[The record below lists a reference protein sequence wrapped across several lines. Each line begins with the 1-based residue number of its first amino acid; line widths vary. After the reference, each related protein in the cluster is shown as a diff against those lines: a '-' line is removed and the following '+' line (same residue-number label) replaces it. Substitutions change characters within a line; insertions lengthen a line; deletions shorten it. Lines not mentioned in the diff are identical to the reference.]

1 MELTLLIHAFA
12 AGLGLVLGS
21 VALYASKGATLHCK
35 SGILLVSA
43 MLTMALTGAAMAA
56 FKANA
61 GNMIAGV
68 LTAYLVITAL
78 TTVRPPTG
86 ALRRLEFGTMLIAL
100 ALGATSI
107 TLGFEALTSPRGMR
121 GGIPFPIF
129 FMFGTVAL
137 LAGVGDVRMIRSGGL
152 RGVPRLTRHLWRMC
166 YALWIAAASF
176 FLGPRPRGKGPSG
189 GTPHPWSARASSPAG
204 PRRDVLL
211 AVAYPYQT
219 QLSGRLRCQ
228 HAGGGLTVRMT
239 LVVHIIVGGLGLVS
253 GFVALYSAKG
263 ATFAALARGGRES
276 GLAYPLVMFGVV
288 GLSAGAGDLR
298 VLRSGALRGAP
309 RLARHL

>member
-1 MELTLLIHAFA
+1 MELTLLVHAFA

-21 VALYASKGATLHCK
+21 VALYASKGATLHRK
-35 SGILLVSA
+35 SGILFVYA

-78 TTVRPPTG
+78 TTVRPPTA

-176 FLGPRPRGKGPSG
+176 FLGPRARVAKVLPEALL
-189 GTPHPWSARASSPAG
+189 TPALLALP
-204 PRRDVLL
+204 VLL
-211 AVAYPYQT
+211 V
-219 QLSGRLRCQ
+219 
-228 HAGGGLTVRMT
+228 
-239 LVVHIIVGGLGLVS
+239 LVVMFYWLWRIRIRRS
-253 GFVALYSAKG
+253 F
-263 ATFAALARGGRES
+263 RG
-276 GLAYPLVMFGVV
+276 VFGVSTPEV
-288 GLSAGAGDLR
+288 
-298 VLRSGALRGAP
+298 V
-309 RLARHL
+309 